1 MHSSV
6 RSLKWSFSFGFI
18 AVLLLAQVLL
28 PVVHAISC
36 DVRLNSFDYPLKVQP
51 STVIELRTKLTA
63 TCTQSAIPIS
73 GRADLIDSE
82 TGQVLSISHF
92 FLGYVANSQGAV
104 VNETVSNS
112 AQAPR
117 FSGIWQ
123 PTVEVRLTVGEGTT
137 FVGLAKQPLT
147 ILVGEMGQTAFTAS
161 ISFGNSSL
169 GTNVTQTYVQVS
181 SNSTIP
187 GLHFDPA
194 RRLINFTVNG
204 PGGTNGSTALIFKKS
219 LIQGSPVVTIDN
231 GNITARILSVTTNS
245 TYYLLIFSYPHS
257 EHGVAVGGSETVA
270 ELNLGILQFL
280 FPILVAAASAA
291 MGCSKRRAPRLNRQ
305 KRHLCNA

>member
-1 MHSSV
+1 
-6 RSLKWSFSFGFI
+6 
-18 AVLLLAQVLL
+18 
-28 PVVHAISC
+28 
-36 DVRLNSFDYPLKVQP
+36 
-51 STVIELRTKLTA
+51 
-63 TCTQSAIPIS
+63 
-73 GRADLIDSE
+73 
-82 TGQVLSISHF
+82 
-92 FLGYVANSQGAV
+92 
-104 VNETVSNS
+104 
-112 AQAPR
+112 
-117 FSGIWQ
+117 
-123 PTVEVRLTVGEGTT
+123 
-137 FVGLAKQPLT
+137 
-147 ILVGEMGQTAFTAS
+147 
-161 ISFGNSSL
+161 
-169 GTNVTQTYVQVS
+169 VQVS

-291 MGCSKRRAPRLNRQ
+291 MGCSKRRAPRLNRR